1 MCGIAGFIDFHK
13 KSTKS
18 NIQSMIEPLNHRGPD
33 GEGVSLFKSKNAII
47 GFGHKRLSIIDLS
60 QAGKQPMALNHLHIT
75 YNGEIYNYQEI
86 KNELLE
92 LGHHFN
98 GESDTEM
105 ILHAYTE
112 WGGHHFNGES
122 DTEMI
127 LHAYTEWGIKAVERF
142 IGMFAIALFDEKK
155 QEVVFI
161 RDRAGVK
168 PLFYYQKNDL
178 ILFSSELKSFH
189 EHPEFEKKLD
199 LNAVAAYMQY
209 GNVPTP
215 HCIFKNCGKI
225 KPGHYLKINL
235 ENKSQQEIQYWNVY
249 DFYNQPKLNLS
260 FPEAKIQTKEL
271 LKSAFNYRMVA
282 DVPVGVF
289 LSGGYDSTT
298 VSSLIQAESTAR
310 LKTFTIGVPDIGLN
324 EAPYARD
331 IAKHLDTDHT
341 EINCTEQEAIEMI
354 KDLPFFYDEPF
365 ADSSAIPT
373 TLVSK
378 AARKDVTVA
387 LSADGGDEIF
397 GGYNRYDFMHRY
409 GKTLNSIPKAVRKI
423 LVGAM
428 GNISSEKIP
437 VLKDKYNFHNR
448 YEKLKTVLNDPS
460 EKEIMLSLSQQF
472 NDEQMKSVMKSEFT
486 SLPTMFQSKEML
498 EDFKSPLS
506 YMMAIDFQT
515 YMLDDILQ
523 KVDRATMTNSLEG
536 REPMLDHRIL
546 EFAAQ
551 LPDEYKYQ
559 NGIKKRI
566 LREITHD
573 YIPKELLDRPKM
585 GFAIPIAKWLKNEL
599 RDHVEEYLNEDR
611 IEKQGI
617 FNWEFITKLKM
628 DFYKGRKEYDSKL
641 WYFLMFQMWYERWM
655 EN

>member
-1 MCGIAGFIDFHK
+1 MCGIAGFIDFNK

-33 GEGVSLFKSKNAII
+33 GEGTSLFKSKNAII

-60 QAGKQPMALNHLHIT
+60 QAGKQPMTLNHLHIT

-105 ILHAYTE
+105 ILHAYR
-112 WGGHHFNGES
+112 
-122 DTEMI
+122 
-127 LHAYTEWGIKAVERF
+127 EWGIKAVERF
-142 IGMFAIALFDEKK
+142 IGMFAIALFDEKT

-215 HCIFKNCGKI
+215 HCIFKNCAKI

-235 ENKSQQEIQYWNVY
+235 ESKSQQEVQYWNVY
-249 DFYNQPKLNLS
+249 DFYNKPKLNLS
-260 FPEAKIQTKEL
+260 FPEAKIKTKEL

-298 VSSLIQAESTAR
+298 VTSLIQAESTTK

-331 IAKHLDTDHT
+331 IAKHLGTDHT
-341 EINCTEQEAIEMI
+341 EINCTEEEAIEMI

-397 GGYNRYDFMHRY
+397 GGYNRYDYMNRY

-437 VLKDKYNFHNR
+437 VLKNKYNFHNR
-448 YEKLKTVLNDPS
+448 YEKLKIVLNDPS

-472 NDEQMKSVMKSEFT
+472 NDEQMKSVMKSEFK

-566 LREITHD
+566 LREIAHE
-573 YIPKELLDRPKM
+573 YVPQELLDRPKM

-617 FNWEFITKLKM
+617 FNWAFIAKLKIG
-628 DFYKGRKEYDSKL
+628 FYSGRKEYDSKL
-641 WYFLMFQMWYERWM
+641 WYFLMFQMWYEKWM

>member
-13 KSTKS
+13 KSNKS
-18 NIQSMIEPLNHRGPD
+18 TIQSMIEPLNHRGPD
-33 GEGVSLFKSKNAII
+33 GEGNSLLKSKNAVI

-60 QAGKQPMALNHLHIT
+60 QAGKQPMTLNHLHIT

-92 LGHHFN
+92 LGHR
-98 GESDTEM
+98 
-105 ILHAYTE
+105 
-112 WGGHHFNGES
+112 FNGES

-199 LNAVAAYMQY
+199 LNAVAAFMQY

-215 HCIFKNCGKI
+215 YCIFKNCGKI

-235 ENKSQQEIQYWNVY
+235 ENRSQEEIQYWNVY

-260 FPEAKIQTKEL
+260 FPEAKIQTKKL

-289 LSGGYDSTT
+289 LSGGYDSAT
-298 VSSLIQAESTAR
+298 VASLIQTESTAR

-331 IAKHLDTDHT
+331 IAEHLGTDHT
-341 EINCTEQEAIEMI
+341 EINCSEEEAIEMI

-397 GGYNRYDFMHRY
+397 GGYNRYDYMHRY
-409 GKTLNSIPKAVRKI
+409 GKTLNLVPKAIRTF
-423 LVGAM
+423 LAGAM
-428 GNISSEKIP
+428 KNMSSENIP
-437 VLKDKYNFHNR
+437 IFRNKYNFHNR
-448 YEKLKTVLNDPS
+448 YERLKTFLENS
-460 EKEIMLSLSQQF
+460 NKKEIMLSLSQQF
-472 NDEQMKSVMKSEFT
+472 NDKQMKSVMKSEFT
-486 SLPTMFQSKEML
+486 SLSTMFQSKEML

-566 LREITHD
+566 LRDITHD

-599 RDHVEEYLNEDR
+599 RNHVEEYLSENR

-617 FNWEFITKLKM
+617 FNWAFIAKLKV
-628 DFYKGRKEYDSKL
+628 DFYGGRKEYDSKL

>member
-92 LGHHFN
+92 L
-98 GESDTEM
+98 
-105 ILHAYTE
+105 
-112 WGGHHFNGES
+112 GHHFNGES

-551 LPDEYKYQ
+551 LPDKYKYQ

>member
-1 MCGIAGFIDFHK
+1 MCGIAGFIDFNK
-13 KSTKS
+13 KSTTS
-18 NIQSMIEPLNHRGPD
+18 NIQSMIGLLNHRGPD
-33 GEGVSLFKSKNAII
+33 GEGTSLLNSKNAII

-60 QAGKQPMALNHLHIT
+60 QAGKQPMNYSHLHIT

-86 KNELLE
+86 KNELSE
-92 LGHHFN
+92 LGHHFK
-98 GESDTEM
+98 GQSDTEM
-105 ILHAYTE
+105 ILHAY
-112 WGGHHFNGES
+112 
-122 DTEMI
+122 
-127 LHAYTEWGIKAVERF
+127 AEWGIKAVERF
-142 IGMFAIALFDEKK
+142 IGMFAIVLFDEKK
-155 QEVVFI
+155 QEVIFI

-178 ILFSSELKSFH
+178 ILFASELKSFH
-189 EHPEFEKKLD
+189 EHPEFDKKLN
-199 LNAVAAYMQY
+199 LNSVAAYMQF

-215 HCIFKNCGKI
+215 HCIFKNCSKI
-225 KPGHYLKINL
+225 KPGYYLKINL
-235 ENKSQQEIQYWNVY
+235 ESKSLEEIQFWNVY
-249 DFYNQPKLNLS
+249 DFYNKPKLNLS
-260 FPEAKIQTKEL
+260 FRDAKIQTKEL

-282 DVPVGVF
+282 DVPIGVF
-289 LSGGYDSTT
+289 LSGGYDSAT
-298 VSSLIQAESTAR
+298 VTSLIQADLTSK
-310 LKTFTIGVPDIGLN
+310 LKTFTIGVPNIGLN
-324 EAPYARD
+324 EAPYARN
-331 IAKHLDTDHT
+331 IAEHLGTDHT
-341 EINCTEQEAIEMI
+341 EINCSEKEAIEVI

-397 GGYNRYDFMHRY
+397 GGYNRYDYMHRY
-409 GKTLNSIPKAVRKI
+409 GKTLNSIPKAVRKVFLSVMNNI
-423 LVGAM
+423 GAD
-428 GNISSEKIP
+428 NIP
-437 VLKDKYNFHNR
+437 VLKNKYNFHNR
-448 YEKLKTVLNDPS
+448 YERLKAFLENPNK
-460 EKEIMLSLSQQF
+460 KELMLSLSQQF
-472 NDEQMKSVMKSEFT
+472 NDEQMKSIMKSDFE

-498 EDFKSPLS
+498 ENFKSPLS

-546 EFAAQ
+546 EFTAQ

-559 NGIKKRI
+559 NGVKKRI

-573 YIPKELLDRPKM
+573 YIPKELLNRPKM

-617 FNWEFITKLKM
+617 FDWDFIAKLKH
-628 DFYKGRKEYDSKL
+628 DFYSGRKEYDSKL
-641 WYFLMFQMWYERWM
+641 WYFLMFQMWHERWM